1 MYHTGPRYAEVVAFR
16 GCPSSKAKRAS
27 EGGERDQEHDQSERS
42 EHCENKDRQGE
53 DKKRGRGYDNDE
65 AKELGQRGSSLDE
78 ATTMKSISN
87 SHSTNYFT
95 SESVLSSRLFSFNSS
110 RYLFVR
116 FSERRRISVGRLS
129 HFFYNL
135 LI

>member
-42 EHCENKDRQGE
+42 EHCENKERQGE

-65 AKELGQRGSSLDE
+65 GQRNLGKGARRS
-78 ATTMKSISN
+78 TKQPQFQIPTQHN
-87 SHSTNYFT
+87 STNYFT
-95 SESVLSSRLFSFNSS
+95 SESVLSSRPTRCSYDFRNGVGYLLDDCRIFSITF
-110 RYLFVR
+110 
-116 FSERRRISVGRLS
+116 
-129 HFFYNL
+129 
-135 LI
+135 